1 MKWWDVFAVKL
12 LSYQRFN
19 RWRRRLL
26 WYSDIDCSD
35 IKTRNIPRDQSS
47 TDLKPLWSFVYCMF
61 SFFYQLSWSDFFM
74 VIDSPLS
81 YTRVCESHSIANK
94 RDKHTVNKVKDTFDW
109 CYTLWGFSIHMF
121 WFGFDSSCQPI
132 VFTFPWFHWLR
143 RGSGWLGCRLSAS
156 RKAAEWVY
164 LLLVERKDLI
174 KWWDGY

>member
-1 MKWWDVFAVKL
+1 MCL
-12 LSYQRFN
+12 
-19 RWRRRLL
+19 
-26 WYSDIDCSD
+26 
-35 IKTRNIPRDQSS
+35 
-47 TDLKPLWSFVYCMF
+47 LWSFSATRDLTDEEEGCCDILILIAPMLKQERFLVTNPAQIWNLSDLLFIAC
-61 SFFYQLSWSDFFM
+61 SLFFISWVGLTFFM

-81 YTRVCESHSIANK
+81 HTIANK

>member
-1 MKWWDVFAVKL
+1 MC
-12 LSYQRFN
+12 
-19 RWRRRLL
+19 LL
-26 WYSDIDCSD
+26 WSFSATRDLTDEEEGCCDIL
-35 IKTRNIPRDQSS
+35 ILIAPMLKKRNIPRDQSS

-81 YTRVCESHSIANK
+81 HTIANK